1 MKGEVIELVRK
12 MFVSRA
18 SEWSEQ
24 LKGGVIVPLYKKG
37 DRKDPGNYRG
47 VSLLDMGSRILAR
60 VIARRLG

>member
-37 DRKDPGNYRG
+37 DREDPGN
-47 VSLLDMGSRILAR
+47 
-60 VIARRLG
+60 